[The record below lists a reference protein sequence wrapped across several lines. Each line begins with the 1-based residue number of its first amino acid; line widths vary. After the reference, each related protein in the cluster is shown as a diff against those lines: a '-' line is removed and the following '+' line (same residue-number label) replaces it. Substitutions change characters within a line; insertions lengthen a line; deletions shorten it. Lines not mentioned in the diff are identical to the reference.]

1 MEEIDRRPTV
11 DSWMAAD
18 LLGVDVQT
26 IRLMSHDG
34 RLQKAGFKPRKGQYG
49 RPRALF
55 YRDDVEAESRRRANK
70 AKRLMNKG
78 MPTYYQLE

>member
-1 MEEIDRRPTV
+1 MEEIDKRPTV
-11 DSWMAAD
+11 DSFMAAD